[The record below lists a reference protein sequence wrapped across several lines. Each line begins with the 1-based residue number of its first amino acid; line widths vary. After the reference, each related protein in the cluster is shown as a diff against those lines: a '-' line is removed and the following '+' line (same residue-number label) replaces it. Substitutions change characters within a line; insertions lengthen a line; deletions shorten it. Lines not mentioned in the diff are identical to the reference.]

1 MSDEKSPPTTQ
12 PAARK
17 GGLGRGLGALI
28 PSNPLGSSSGRG
40 HFWNALDN
48 PPQVDPAGTDLA
60 KSTTIP
66 ALSTPDSEA
75 ESVDSAPAPKGEAA
89 PVDKGLGETPGQ
101 VENSEVVRIEDWSV
115 DNRVSRGTGE
125 NDVSRGTGGD
135 DVSRGADEADFS
147 STAQSPDSTV
157 QGEPDRSGANAFDG
171 VAILLEL
178 APEDVRPNPK
188 NPRTVFDEENLSEL
202 SASIKDFGLL
212 QPIVVRRSA
221 DEGTYELI
229 MGERRL
235 RAAKLA
241 GVETIPAIVRQTD
254 DDAMLRDALLE
265 NIHRVQL
272 NPLEEA
278 AAYQQLIEEF
288 NVTHDELAQRIKR
301 SRSQI
306 SNMLRLMRL
315 PARVQQRVAAGV
327 LSYGHARA
335 ILGLEDPLKQEAL
348 ATRVVA
354 EGMSVR
360 ATEEAVS
367 IATEDQPKKRAARR
381 KQITAPAL
389 RTLAENLSDHF
400 DTRATVQLGR
410 SKGKIV
416 VEFASID
423 DLERIVAVMAPTLA
437 TQREA
442 LEPDTEPVE

>member
-1 MSDEKSPPTTQ
+1 MSDEKSPQPTQSAT
-12 PAARK
+12 RK

-28 PSNPLGSSSGRG
+28 PSNPLGNSGGRG

-48 PPQVDPAGTDLA
+48 PPKVDPADTDLV
-60 KSTTIP
+60 KSTSIP
-66 ALSTPDSEA
+66 ALTKQGPKTDADDTSASQGDGESPVDNVLA
-75 ESVDSAPAPKGEAA
+75 ELAGQDENSNVVHTEKA
-89 PVDKGLGETPGQ
+89 PVDNNVSRETVESTGEATVTQ
-101 VENSEVVRIEDWSV
+101 VEPVERDQS
-115 DNRVSRGTGE
+115 
-125 NDVSRGTGGD
+125 
-135 DVSRGADEADFS
+135 ADA
-147 STAQSPDSTV
+147 
-157 QGEPDRSGANAFDG
+157 EPNVFDG

-178 APEDVRPNPK
+178 APEVILPNPK

-212 QPIVVRRSA
+212 QPIVVRPGS
-221 DEGTYELI
+221 DDGTYELI

-241 GVETIPAIVRQTD
+241 GVETIPAIVRQTE

-288 NVTHDELAQRIKR
+288 DVTHDELAHRIKR

-306 SNMLRLMRL
+306 SNMLRLMKL
-315 PARVQQRVAAGV
+315 PPRVQQRVAAGV

-335 ILGLEDPLKQEAL
+335 ILGLEGSEKQEAL

-367 IATEDQPKKRAARR
+367 LATEDQPTKRATRR

-423 DLERIVAVMAPTLA
+423 DLERIVAVMAPKLA
-437 TQREA
+437 SQRGNDGS
-442 LEPDTEPVE
+442 DTNGVE

>member
-1 MSDEKSPPTTQ
+1 MSDEKSPQ
-12 PAARK
+12 PAQPATRK

-28 PSNPLGSSSGRG
+28 PANPLGTSGGRG
-40 HFWNALDN
+40 HFWSALDN
-48 PPQVDPAGTDLA
+48 PPKVDAADTDLV
-60 KSTTIP
+60 KSTAIP
-66 ALSTPDSEA
+66 ALTK
-75 ESVDSAPAPKGEAA
+75 PAPDAEVSDSSPASDGGDS
-89 PVDKGLGETPGQ
+89 PVDNVHAEPAGQ
-101 VENSEVVRIEDWSV
+101 GGNSEVVHTENLPV
-115 DNRVSRGTGE
+115 DNNVSRETGE
-125 NDVSRGTGGD
+125 
-135 DVSRGADEADFS
+135 
-147 STAQSPDSTV
+147 STAPVSEHSSDGIEQDPAGGS
-157 QGEPDRSGANAFDG
+157 QLNAFDG
-171 VAILLEL
+171 VAVLLEL
-178 APEDVRPNPK
+178 PPEVVLPNPK

-212 QPIVVRRSA
+212 QPIVVRPGP
-221 DEGTYELI
+221 DVGTYELI

-241 GVETIPAIVRQTD
+241 GVETIPAIVRQTE

-288 NVTHDELAQRIKR
+288 DVTHDELAHRIKR

-306 SNMLRLMRL
+306 SNMLRLMKL

-335 ILGLEDPLKQEAL
+335 ILGLEDPAKQEAL
-348 ATRVVA
+348 ATRIVA

-367 IATEDQPKKRAARR
+367 LATEDQPKKRAARR

-423 DLERIVAVMAPTLA
+423 DLERIVAVMAPALA

-442 LEPDTEPVE
+442 AQPDTDAAE

>member
-1 MSDEKSPPTTQ
+1 MSDEKSPQ
-12 PAARK
+12 PSPSTARK

-28 PSNPLGSSSGRG
+28 PSNPLGNSAGRG
-40 HFWNALDN
+40 HFWSALDN
-48 PPQVDPAGTDLA
+48 PPKGEPGDTELV
-60 KSTTIP
+60 KSTAIP
-66 ALSTPDSEA
+66 ALTKPVTTPEKASGADTEG
-75 ESVDSAPAPKGEAA
+75 DDNA
-89 PVDKGLGETPGQ
+89 PVDNVSAEPAGHDRD
-101 VENSEVVRIEDWSV
+101 NEVVHNGERAV
-115 DNRVSRGTGE
+115 D
-125 NDVSRGTGGD
+125 NDVSRETDESSGD
-135 DVSRGADEADFS
+135 SVATEV
-147 STAQSPDSTV
+147 DSTGTESV
-157 QGEPDRSGANAFDG
+157 ADGELIEPPDNVEGVNAPEGANAFEG
-171 VAILLEL
+171 VAVLLEL
-178 APEDVRPNPK
+178 DPAVVLPNPK

-212 QPIVVRRSA
+212 QPIVVRRGP
-221 DEGTYELI
+221 DDGTYELI

-241 GVETIPAIVRQTD
+241 GVETIPAIVRQTE

-288 NVTHDELAQRIKR
+288 DVTHDELAHRIKR

-306 SNMLRLMRL
+306 SNMLRLMKL
-315 PARVQQRVAAGV
+315 PPRVQQRVAAGV

-335 ILGLEDPLKQEAL
+335 ILGLEDPDKQEAL

-367 IATEDQPKKRAARR
+367 LASEDQPKKRATRR

-400 DTRATVQLGR
+400 DTRAIVQLGR

-416 VEFASID
+416 VEFGSID
-423 DLERIVAVMAPTLA
+423 DLERIVALMAPKLA
-437 TQREA
+437 TPRENA
-442 LEPDTEPVE
+442 AADTDTAE